1 MSSSECIIYEYV
13 CKGSKILAE
22 SFSVLCFFCTITCIF
37 KKNDFSVVHSVY
49 CCFYCVVNNNRA
61 CNKFYF
67 LSKKLRKTNCYRC
80 KRKLRLRFSLRFSQ
94 VRAENDLSAVS
105 NQFLNSRKSCHK
117 TVFVCDLS
125 LFQRHVKVA
134 SYQNLLAFYIDIIN
148 RFFI

>member
-80 KRKLRLRFSLRFSQ
+80 KRKLRFRFSLRFSK

-105 NQFLNSRKSCHK
+105 NQFLDCRKSSNQ
-117 TVFVCDLS
+117 TVLVCDFA
-125 LFQRHVKVA
+125 LFKRNVKVA
-134 SYQNLLAFYIDIIN
+134 SYQNFLAFYIDIIN